1 MERKVVLVTGGS
13 SGIGLSICKYLLNK
27 GCIVFGTSRKVKN
40 GDIHNGIS
48 MVNMDVTNL
57 KSIQAAVEYVV
68 AAENRIDVLINN
80 AGLGMAGSIEDST
93 TEEIEEIFKTNVFG
107 LLDCCRAVIP
117 QMRKQNGG
125 QIINIS
131 SVAGEFGLPFRGV
144 YSASKSAVDR
154 FSETLRMELAQWN
167 IHVSIMQPGDFR
179 TNINQTR
186 RVAAKG
192 LTTESHYREV
202 FQKEYKV
209 ISEEV
214 TKAKDPVLVAQRVWK
229 VICEKNPKMRY
240 PVATP
245 LQRFA
250 LSVNRVLPTHLFQ
263 KMLNKIY
270 PVK

>member
-1 MERKVVLVTGGS
+1 MEGKVVLVTGGS
-13 SGIGLSICKYLLNK
+13 SGIGLSICKYLLTK
-27 GCIVFGTSRKVKN
+27 GCKVFGTSRKVKN
-40 GDIHNGIS
+40 GDIQNDIT
-48 MVNMDVTNL
+48 MVRMDVSDRE
-57 KSIQAAVEYVV
+57 SIKNAVDYVV
-68 AAENRIDVLINN
+68 QSTNRLDVLVNN
-80 AGLGMAGSIEDST
+80 AGLGMAGSIEDSS

-117 QMRKQNGG
+117 QMRKQHSG

-131 SVAGEFGLPFRGV
+131 SIAGEFGLPFRGV

-167 IHVSIMQPGDFR
+167 IHVSIMQPGDFK

-192 LTTESHYREV
+192 LSDESQYREV
-202 FQKEYKV
+202 FRKEYKV
-209 ISEEV
+209 ISEDV
-214 TKAKDPVLVAQRVWK
+214 TKAKDPILVAQRVWK
-229 VICEKNPKMRY
+229 VISEKNPKMRY

-263 KMLNKIY
+263 KMLNWIY